1 MILLLV
7 DQTLNLTLWTSEQS
21 YLRTRLLEMETWRG
35 KPRAGFKSSSCCP
48 GTCHGSWSLH
58 SHTESGP
65 DAAVAQLPGP
75 PLGISAHAGLSLRR
89 QLWAAPR
96 RSGVAGEGAARQPE
110 TTHLLRSLAAGGR
123 HECRARLS
131 SGEDA
136 RAPRGLTGR
145 ANRRHEEPGAPP
157 VSFTPRFE
165 VSLHRV
171 FKQETQTF
179 GCSHSMCNTGDGR
192 AARDGEH
199 LDARVRVAPVLSPVL
214 HLLLRLL
221 HSFRSPPPVSSR
233 PPPSFP
239 PLGLPISPQPTFAL
253 PTCNGARYPSQLSSS
268 FPNER
273 LSHPPGHAPSP
284 SFSPFLHRLPFLSA
298 VFSLTSFPLPSLIP
312 QPTPSTSPPAA
323 TSVTMTTGLHD
334 NYSPDSTASFHGR
347 RLQCFLESTP
357 CLLRSGG
364 DSASL
369 QCREAT
375 GTRLCHPPQS
385 RGSTRKEWRLGEDR
399 GEAERRPSPGLPL
412 WVGQRRQR
420 PVRRGLTKSGK
431 WTAVSL
437 LPSCGGRGR
446 KELFP
451 SGQERK
457 KEAAASVT
465 CAGTPCSGN

>member
-1 MILLLV
+1 MLLLV
-7 DQTLNLTLWTSEQS
+7 DQTPNLTLWTSEQS

-35 KPRAGFKSSSCCP
+35 RPRAGFKSSSCCS

-75 PLGISAHAGLSLRR
+75 PLGISAHAGLSLRC

-96 RSGVAGEGAARQPE
+96 RSGVAGEGAARQPG

-239 PLGLPISPQPTFAL
+239 PLGLPISPPPTFAL

-334 NYSPDSTASFHGR
+334 NYSPETAR
-347 RLQCFLESTP
+347 P
-357 CLLRSGG
+357 RSMVG
-364 DSASL
+364 DSNASWN
-369 QCREAT
+369 
-375 GTRLCHPPQS
+375 RLPVSFAQVVTQPLYNVVKPQELDFVTHP
-385 RGSTRKEWRLGEDR
+385 RA
-399 GEAERRPSPGLPL
+399 GEARGRNGGWERTEE
-412 WVGQRRQR
+412 RQR
-420 PVRRGLTKSGK
+420 
-431 WTAVSL
+431 
-437 LPSCGGRGR
+437 GGRALGF
-446 KELFP
+446 L
-451 SGQERK
+451 SGWARD
-457 KEAAASVT
+457 
-465 CAGTPCSGN
+465 GNGQ